1 MTEPPDQGRA
11 VDAVIE
17 RFVAA
22 RHPDQ
27 PSADV
32 IVVGDHV
39 IGVVDGSTPKPWEEP
54 GPTGVDVA
62 AAVADVLRT
71 AHADTTLPDS
81 VAAATA
87 AVAAL
92 GELHLRP
99 VAERP
104 CATFAAIHLTRR
116 EVWRVGGDQVLI
128 GSRFVPSTGA
138 GEADV
143 AERRAAVLREHLAA
157 GASVDELRADDRG
170 RAAVMP
176 SLRELAGRRNL
187 PDGDGY
193 GAIDGDGVPDRY
205 LEVIPVP
212 DEVGE
217 VVLGTDGY
225 PDLRPTLAGSESAL
239 AARLEEDPLLIACPP
254 ATKGLTP
261 GADSFDDRAY
271 VRVRLDVTGGGS

>member
-1 MTEPPDQGRA
+1 MTEPADQGRA
-11 VDAVIE
+11 VDAVVE
-17 RFVAA
+17 RFLAA

-27 PSADV
+27 PNADV
-32 IVVGDHV
+32 IVIGDHV
-39 IGVVDGSTPKPWEEP
+39 VAVVDGSTAKAWEAP

-71 AHADTTLPDS
+71 APADTTLQDT
-81 VAAATA
+81 VAAATS
-87 AVAAL
+87 AVAAIGDL
-92 GELHLRP
+92 DSRP
-99 VAERP
+99 ATERP
-104 CATFAAIHLTRR
+104 CATFAAIHLPRR
-116 EVWRVGGDQVLI
+116 EVWRVGDEQVLI
-128 GSRFVPSTGA
+128 GSRLVPSTGV
-138 GEADV
+138 GEGDV

-157 GASVDELRADDRG
+157 GASVDELRADDPG

-176 SLRELAGRRNL
+176 SLRELAGRRNTAE
-187 PDGDGY
+187 GQGY
-193 GAIDGDGVPDRY
+193 GAIDGAGVPERY

-212 DEVGE
+212 DDVAE

-239 AARLEEDPLLIACPP
+239 AARLAEDPLMITPPP

-271 VRVRLDVTGGGS
+271 VRVRLELAGGGS